1 MSYWQD
7 RMLEAQ
13 KKWSDKSIDEINA
26 QLLKYY
32 KSAMQSTIR
41 DFEAVYDKVLT
52 QAEDNKPITPA
63 DLYKLDKYYQIQ
75 AQLKNRLQKL
85 GDKSCAAMS
94 AEFEREYKH
103 IYSALTIDSEG
114 QAIKAMVSDIAF
126 SSIDEEAAK
135 YVASQIWCADGKSW
149 SQRVWGNMDELQQ
162 TLNDGLIDCI
172 VSGKKTSDLKNLLI
186 ERFNVG
192 YHRAETITRTEIAHI
207 ETQAAKDR
215 YKNYG
220 IEKVQILADTDSRT
234 CDVCAKLDGKE
245 FDINAKIPIPAHPN
259 CRCCIIPVVNEPK
272 TEQTTTHTCARC
284 GKKIKGDKTY
294 CKDCITLFDKR
305 WLDNVK
311 KSGYEYDKKSGN
323 IYSTTQSHKMVEYN
337 FINPSDN
344 LMYYCID
351 CGKPFYTKNRKSVAQ
366 KRCPECQAKYRKEYK
381 AQKEKERRAKA
392 KKKKK

>member
-1 MSYWQD
+1 MSYWQN
-7 RMLEAQ
+7 RMLDAQ
-13 KKWSDKSIDEINA
+13 KKWSDKSIDEINT
-26 QLLKYY
+26 QLFKYY
-32 KSAMQSTIR
+32 KSAMKSTIR
-41 DFEAVYDKVLT
+41 DFEAVYDKVLV
-52 QAEDNKPITPA
+52 QAEEGKQITPA
-63 DLYKLDKYYQIQ
+63 DLYKLDKYYQMQ

-85 GDKSCAAMS
+85 GDKTCAAMS

-172 VSGKKTSDLKNLLI
+172 VSGKKTSDLKKLLI

-220 IEKVQILADTDSRT
+220 IKKVQILADTDSRT

-259 CRCCIIPVVNEPK
+259 CRCCIIPVIDKPK
-272 TEQTTTHTCARC
+272 EE
-284 GKKIKGDKTY
+284 KIMK
-294 CKDCITLFDKR
+294 
-305 WLDNVK
+305 
-311 KSGYEYDKKSGN
+311 
-323 IYSTTQSHKMVEYN
+323 
-337 FINPSDN
+337 
-344 LMYYCID
+344 
-351 CGKPFYTKNRKSVAQ
+351 
-366 KRCPECQAKYRKEYK
+366 
-381 AQKEKERRAKA
+381 
-392 KKKKK
+392 